1 MRIRVGILALALAG
15 LAGCGSFTSRFNG
28 HGDEYYSGTQ
38 YSLDQARE
46 GSPVYYADV
55 PLSFLFDTVM
65 LPVDAIRRGFSQ

>member
-38 YSLDQARE
+38 YSLIRLE
-46 GSPVYYADV
+46 KVLRFTMPT
-55 PLSFLFDTVM
+55 FHCLFS
-65 LPVDAIRRGFSQ
+65 LIR